1 MLQSSA
7 SIETSQT
14 SSGGGLS
21 LAQVDARINALALTP
36 SAAASTYLKIAD
48 ADDQYAPRTRSVQ
61 LRCTASGLD
70 GTSASVVA
78 STFAG
83 SFQSIDASRVTA
95 FISGSDLR
103 LVIACDESN
112 VTSVKNTMTLL
123 DAATLQAKLP
133 TGVTVSTSDALTV
146 GTALLTKSSVPIML
160 YT

>member
-14 SSGGGLS
+14 SSSGLS
-21 LAQVDARINALALTP
+21 LAQVDARINALAVTP

-61 LRCTASGLD
+61 LRCIASGLE
-70 GTSASVVA
+70 GTSASAVA
-78 STFAG
+78 STFAA

-146 GTALLTKSSVPIML
+146 GAALLTKNSVPIML